1 MLETKDDIYV
11 VVCERDCF
19 SHESEPESHGPIVL
33 ETYFSNASKEKAEEI
48 LKRFNGNLGECK
60 IGKVIFKP
68 KMIVP
73 DWIRNVASKTLCLE
87 ANKQQELLRELT
99 LGLIDADKWEIEND
113 EDYLQF

>member
-11 VVCERDCF
+11 VICERDCPF
-19 SHESEPESHGPIVL
+19 SEPENHGPIVL
-33 ETYFSNASKEKAEEI
+33 ETYLTNATKEKA
-48 LKRFNGNLGECK
+48 LALQKKVNGNYGECR
-60 IGKVIFKP
+60 IGRVIFKP

-73 DWIRNVASKTLCLE
+73 DWIRKIADKALCLE
-87 ANKQQELLRELT
+87 ADKQKELLREFT